1 MRQELS
7 RLLLTEV
14 KDPRVGFV
22 TITEIRP
29 TDDLRSAKIFVSIYG
44 DEAQR
49 ETTLAGLK
57 ASAGFL
63 RRELSHRMQM
73 RYVPELLFL
82 YDDTLDQAER
92 MNAVFSAIAH
102 GSTETPAIAPN
113 PSLPVETPRS
123 DLAEQA
129 KHFVEGPAPEQH
141 TGEHKRFRR
150 KHGAR
155 K

>member
-7 RLLLTEV
+7 RLLLTEI

-22 TITEIRP
+22 TITAIRP

-44 DEAQR
+44 DATQR
-49 ETTLAGLK
+49 ENTLSGLA

-73 RYVPELLFL
+73 RYVPELLFF

-92 MNAVFSAIAH
+92 MDAVFSAIAH
-102 GSTETPAIAPN
+102 GSTDTPPVAPN
-113 PSLPVETPRS
+113 PALPVSTPRS
-123 DLAEQA
+123 DLAELA
-129 KHFVEGPAPEQH
+129 KHFVEGSAPETR
-141 TGEHKRFRR
+141 TGDQKKSRR
-150 KHGAR
+150 RHGAR
-155 K
+155 N